1 MYLSLIVFSG
11 FAFLYSLIAHK
22 IEELP
27 LSGPVI
33 FLLFGFLIGPYGF
46 GVLNT
51 DIELGDVRIIADLT
65 LATFLFV
72 DAAKTRTKIL
82 EQNFQLPLR
91 LLLIGLPGTI
101 LLGFVAA
108 YFIFDN
114 LGIYEMCLIAVMLA
128 ATDAALGKA
137 VVSNP
142 ALPERLS
149 MELNVESGL
158 NDGLCVPLLLFFVAL
173 ASSAAGTTNE
183 AVSAFELIF
192 HELGIGLLVGIIVAT
207 VGSFLLNIAHNRHLV
222 SGAWN
227 MVPTIML
234 ALTCFGFAQELGG
247 SGYIAA
253 FVGGLFFRKGTGRY
267 REQLLEEAEGF
278 GEILAMA
285 TWVILG
291 VFIIGETFSLISW
304 PVIIYALL
312 SLTVVR
318 MLPVYI
324 SLIGTKETP
333 SNRLFIGWFGPRGL
347 ASIVFAIIVLDSQI
361 AHAEFISI
369 VVTTTVFLSAFL
381 HGVTAAP
388 STTALVA
395 KLKGE
400 V

>member
-1 MYLSLIVFSG
+1 MYLSLVIFCG

-22 IEELP
+22 VEQLP

-33 FLLFGFLIGPYGF
+33 FLLFGLCIGPF
-46 GVLNT
+46 GLALIDESAQLSDLRV
-51 DIELGDVRIIADLT
+51 IADLT

-82 EQNFQLPLR
+82 EQNFQLPAR

-108 YFIFDN
+108 YFLFDH

-137 VVSNP
+137 VVANP

-158 NDGLCVPLLLFFVAL
+158 NDGLCVPLLLFFIAL
-173 ASSAAGTTNE
+173 ASSSSTGLNTE
-183 AVSAFELIF
+183 VSAFELIL
-192 HELGIGLLVGIIVAT
+192 HELGVGLIVGIVVAS
-207 VGSFLLNIAHNRHLV
+207 VGSFLLNIAHNRHTV

-234 ALTCFGFAQELGG
+234 ALTCFGLAQELGG

-267 REQLLEEAEGF
+267 REQLLEETEGF

-285 TWVILG
+285 TWVVLG
-291 VFIIGETFSLISW
+291 IFIIGETFSFISW

-312 SLTVVR
+312 SLTIVR

-333 SNRLFIGWFGPRGL
+333 SSRLFIGWFGPRGL
-347 ASIVFAIIVLDSQI
+347 ASIVFAVIVLDSPI
-361 AHAEFISI
+361 PHAEFISI

-381 HGVTAAP
+381 HGITAAS

-395 KLKGE
+395 KLKRSL
-400 V
+400 